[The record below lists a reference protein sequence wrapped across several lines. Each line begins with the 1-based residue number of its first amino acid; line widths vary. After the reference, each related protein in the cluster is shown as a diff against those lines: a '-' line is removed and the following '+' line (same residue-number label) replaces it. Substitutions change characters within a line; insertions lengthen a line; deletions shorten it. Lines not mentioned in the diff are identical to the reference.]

1 MVGVGGAATVSDV
14 WGCPGRWTHRKHQE
28 DHSHDEV
35 CGALALGDGD
45 GELLSSHGRPPEELA
60 LGVA

>member
-1 MVGVGGAATVSDV
+1 MSDDGDAAD
-14 WGCPGRWTHRKHQE
+14 GWTHRKQQE

-45 GELLSSHGRPPEELA
+45 GELLEAATEGLPEE
-60 LGVA
+60 VTVENRFK